1 MTEAESSRSKKP
13 GKSDKSGGGKPGPR
27 PAPQLHQSLVSID
40 LRNLAAAGPTPE
52 MIEELLARITKELR
66 RCGER
71 PGSTPAA
78 RMAAAPSPISGG
90 RIPPIGTGGGGGRGG
105 TDDERLLEGCSLTS
119 VRYEYVVQN
128 GAARWV
134 RVELYTCPDGQT
146 YEQRI

>member
-1 MTEAESSRSKKP
+1 MTEAESSRSKKH
-13 GKSDKSGGGKPGPR
+13 GKPDKGGGKPNPR

-40 LRNLAAAGPTPE
+40 LRNLAAASPTPP

-71 PGSTPAA
+71 PSSTPAA

-90 RIPPIGTGGGGGRGG
+90 RIPPIGTGGGGGGG
-105 TDDERLLEGCSLTS
+105 TDDERLLEGCTLTS

-128 GAARWV
+128 GVARWV
-134 RVELYTCPDGQT
+134 RVEQYTCPNGQT

>member
-1 MTEAESSRSKKP
+1 MTEAESSRPQKH
-13 GKSDKSGGGKPGPR
+13 GKNDKGGGGKAGQR

-40 LRNLAAAGPTPE
+40 LRNLAAASPTPE

-71 PGSTPAA
+71 TRSTPAA
-78 RMAAAPSPISGG
+78 RMAAV
-90 RIPPIGTGGGGGRGG
+90 PPPRPPVAGGGGGGGG
-105 TDDERLLEGCSLTS
+105 TGNDDERLLEGCTLTS

-128 GAARWV
+128 GQARWV

-146 YEQRI
+146 YEQRV